1 MNPAYL
7 KINKKINRTIIIG
20 DIHGC
25 YEEMLTLL
33 NSIEFG
39 SNDLL
44 IAAGDLVDRGPDS
57 WKVASFFR
65 DTENAHS
72 VLGNHERRVAGVIRG
87 TSQPAWSQ
95 LHTLSKLNKEE
106 HDSWAEYFESLPA
119 VIETPHAII
128 THARIDPDKKVE
140 GQDPYYTC
148 GVGSTDRDI
157 DLDEKGSPRWFH
169 QWEVKQG
176 CPKPLCIGHIDY
188 NEVELDKGRLF
199 ALDTSAVKGHQ
210 LSAVVFPEATVVSVD
225 CHNYYSESRAEWRE
239 QEYLSQLE
247 RVKSTPLHEITKL
260 VHKEHADEYDVR
272 LLTKFHQLMD
282 ECELISRFDSLRHK
296 LFLRFGVVPPAGSLR
311 GDYVKSIR
319 SHFASSQQQ
328 RLIGMLLS
336 DAPFKLDKLM
346 TVFQKSSL
354 EELASVYA
362 RVETWLH
369 KPG

>member
-1 MNPAYL
+1 MNSAYQQ
-7 KINKKINRTIIIG
+7 INKRINRTIVIG

-25 YEEMLTLL
+25 YEELCTLL
-33 NSIEFG
+33 SSIEFD

-44 IAAGDLVDRGPDS
+44 IAVGDLVDRGPDL

-65 DTENAHS
+65 DTENAYS

-87 TSQPAWSQ
+87 SSGPAWSQ

-128 THARIDPDKKVE
+128 THARIDSSKKLE
-140 GQDPYYTC
+140 EQDPYYTC
-148 GVGSTDRDI
+148 GVGTMNTDVE
-157 DLDEKGSPRWFH
+157 LDEKGSPCWFH
-169 QWEVKQG
+169 HWSMKQT
-176 CPKPLCIGHIDY
+176 CTKPLCIGHIDY
-188 NEVELDKGRLF
+188 KRVELEEKRLF

-225 CHNYYSESRAEWRE
+225 CHNYYGESRAEWRE

-260 VHKEHADEYDVR
+260 VKKEQADEYDIR
-272 LLTKFHQLMD
+272 LLNRFHLLVDESGLASQFDMMRKNLCLKFG
-282 ECELISRFDSLRHK
+282 EL
-296 LFLRFGVVPPAGSLR
+296 PPSGAMR

-319 SHFASSQQQ
+319 SHFTSIQQQ
-328 RLIGMLLS
+328 RLIGILLS

-354 EELASVYA
+354 EEVASAYASVEA
-362 RVETWLH
+362 WLH
-369 KPG
+369 KLG

>member
-128 THARIDPDKKVE
+128 THARMDPSKKLE
-140 GQDPYYTC
+140 EQDPKYVC
-148 GVGSTDRDI
+148 GVGTMNDGI
-157 DLDEKGSPRWFH
+157 ALDEKGSPCWFH
-169 QWEVKQG
+169 HWSINQT
-176 CPKPLCIGHIDY
+176 CTKPLCIGHIDY
-188 NEVELDKGRLF
+188 QSVELEEGRLF
-199 ALDTSAVKGHQ
+199 ALDTNAVKGHQ
-210 LSAVVFPEATVVSVD
+210 LSAAVFPGATVVSVD
-225 CHNYYSESRAEWRE
+225 CHNYYRESRAEWRE

-260 VHKEHADEYDVR
+260 VQKEQADEYDVH
-272 LLTKFHQLMD
+272 LLNRFHLLVDELGRASQFELM
-282 ECELISRFDSLRHK
+282 RK
-296 LFLRFGVVPPAGSLR
+296 NLFLKFGELPPSGIMR

-328 RLIGMLLS
+328 KLIGMLLS

-354 EELASVYA
+354 EELTSVYA
-362 RVETWLH
+362 SVETWLRDH
-369 KPG
+369 E